1 MVFENEI
8 SFTKHSTITKKHNFT
23 LCLSR
28 NTITRTLQNLGR
40 FARYLDGEKGYL
52 KSEELTRF
60 NLGYD
65 FDDFNFRLPK

>member
-1 MVFENEI
+1 MTEI
-8 SFTKHSTITKKHNFT
+8 R
-23 LCLSR
+23 LR
-28 NTITRTLQNLGR
+28 VRPELGR
-40 FARYLDGEKGYL
+40 FARNSDGKKGYL